1 VIMLCERCFA
11 PIGDDEPVVR
21 LFGPADGG
29 VRWGYR
35 YQHLGGSPRCVPPR
49 LVAHA
54 RPAPEPE
61 PDRRQG
67 IVVRRTGRRLPE
79 D

>member
-1 VIMLCERCFA
+1 MIMLCERCFA

-29 VRWGYR
+29 IRWGYR
-35 YQHLGGSPRCVPPR
+35 YQHLGGSSRCVPPR
-49 LVAHA
+49 L
-54 RPAPEPE
+54 APHGRSAS
-61 PDRRQG
+61 DRKQG
-67 IVVRRTGRRLPE
+67 IVARRSDRLPE

>member
-1 VIMLCERCFA
+1 VIMLCERCLA

-21 LFGPADGG
+21 LIGRADGG
-29 VRWGYR
+29 IRWGYR
-35 YQHLGGSPRCVPPR
+35 YQHLGGSPRCVLPR
-49 LVAHA
+49 LVPQGRA
-54 RPAPEPE
+54 EPD

-67 IVVRRTGRRLPE
+67 RAARPTGLYRPG

>member
-11 PIGDDEPVVR
+11 PISDDEPVVR

-35 YQHLGGSPRCVPPR
+35 YQHLGGSSRCVPPP
-49 LVAHA
+49 LVVRSRAD
-54 RPAPEPE
+54 
-61 PDRRQG
+61 PDRRRD
-67 IVVRRTGRRLPE
+67 IAVRRPGGPG